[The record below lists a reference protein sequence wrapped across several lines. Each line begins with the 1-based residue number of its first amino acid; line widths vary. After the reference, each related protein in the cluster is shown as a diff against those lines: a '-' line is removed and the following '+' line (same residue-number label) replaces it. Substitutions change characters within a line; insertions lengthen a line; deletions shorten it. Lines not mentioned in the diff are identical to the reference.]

1 MILKRDLLWALI
13 RFENNLIMELA
24 ESWKMIEVW
33 KRFEKCL
40 DGTRKGW
47 QYPSFRGD
55 AAEIL

>member
-13 RFENNLIMELA
+13 RFENNLILELA
-24 ESWKMIEVW
+24 ESWKMIEVLE
-33 KRFEKCL
+33 RFEKCL

-47 QYPSFRGD
+47 QNPSFRGD